1 MLALGNSLPGP
12 IATKIAAYVGYDVYG
27 WPGFLVA
34 LAGTIIPSAV
44 ALIYLLKILR
54 KYKQSPIVKG
64 MSLLVQPVIA
74 IMMLLLTWNM
84 AEDAVGS
91 IGYIHSIVIA
101 GLAFLALGK
110 FKIHPAIRNHTCLC
124 VRRLYHPAHIIKN
137 PPISGGFFHLKL
149 HAHPAFITFNENLAI
164 NADNTDDRIQ
174 FLIEKTFHLLVIS
187 KDSVH
192 MEFTRTG
199 HMI

>member
-1 MLALGNSLPGP
+1 MGLIIPIGVAVFLAFFIANILGYGGGPASIPLMYDQIVTRYGWLDNAEFSQMLALGNSLPGP

-54 KYKQSPIVKG
+54 KYKESPIVKG

-84 AEDAVGS
+84 AEHAVGS

-110 FKIHPAIRNHTCLC
+110 FKIHPAF
-124 VRRLYHPAHIIKN
+124 VIILAFAY
-137 PPISGGFFHLKL
+137 GGFIIPL
-149 HAHPAFITFNENLAI
+149 T
-164 NADNTDDRIQ
+164 
-174 FLIEKTFHLLVIS
+174 
-187 KDSVH
+187 
-192 MEFTRTG
+192 
-199 HMI
+199 